1 MPDRD
6 RVADLV
12 AQLEEDSAGPSPR
25 FPAQAQLALRD
36 DGVVDAVVARMDRG
50 QTVTDIWPLP
60 YHAESGLL
68 FVCFDF
74 GPPKLLG
81 AGREALLVM
90 LTGEARVAGILDPF
104 DARRPNPAMAAP
116 DESEQGA
123 GPVPFA
129 LSRPSVTETQQFTA
143 EDLQPAQARTQAFFA
158 RQGGPG
164 GGLGGGGFA
173 NDGTTRTQIG
183 TQTTWIHGGWTP
195 GPFTW
200 VERDEKIDEMT
211 DDAIA

>member
-12 AQLEEDSAGPSPR
+12 AQLEEDSASPAPR

-36 DGVVDAVVARMDRG
+36 DRVVDAVVARMDRG

-104 DARRPNPAMAAP
+104 DARRPNPAMPAQEEP
-116 DESEQGA
+116 QPGA
-123 GPVPFA
+123 VPFA
-129 LSRPSVTETQQFTA
+129 LSRPSATETQQFA
-143 EDLQPAQARTQAFFA
+143 PEDLEPAQARTQAFFA
-158 RQGGPG
+158 RHGG
-164 GGLGGGGFA
+164 GGLGGGVFA
-173 NDGTTRTQIG
+173 SDGTTRTQIG
-183 TQTTWIHGGWTP
+183 TQTSWIHGGWTP

-200 VERDEKIDEMT
+200 VERDEKIDETT